1 MWLGGDAHPPL
12 VSRHLLQV
20 DDWSPDLIE
29 LENKAK
35 QEANVLLFVV
45 DAMTRGIVSMNE
57 ATEMVT
63 RGRNVVLVVEFV
75 PADAS
80 VDGKTLET
88 REIKVC
94 AKAPAPEAHKTTARL
109 TCTLLRT

>member
-1 MWLGGDAHPPL
+1 M
-12 VSRHLLQV
+12 
-20 DDWSPDLIE
+20 
-29 LENKAK
+29 
-35 QEANVLLFVV
+35 LLFVV

-75 PADAS
+75 PVDAS

-94 AKAPAPEAHKTTARL
+94 AKAPAREARKPPHASHAHSSGLEPRAS
-109 TCTLLRT
+109 LLAGPCLSLRRASALHSPRGQRVYC